1 MQWSKRQSIQVG
13 IFFYPAGGH
22 IKAQCQTIWSVIKS
36 NILQPLLKS
45 KQQGFFFSIYLINQN
60 FNFHSTVNTTETSS
74 LSKINLQS
82 STFHFQLTTG
92 LEPSPSDIS
101 VHFSKKTLGFYL
113 FKTYHRSLIKPV
125 FLFLKPNQNSTS
137 YIYRQYASHFSALTN
152 QQKLWIFNAMVCLNI
167 ISETDKNR
175 SERCTGIQK

>member
-1 MQWSKRQSIQVG
+1 MLDHLVCYQVQY
-13 IFFYPAGGH
+13 FTTF
-22 IKAQCQTIWSVIKS
+22 IKVEAAR
-36 NILQPLLKS
+36 
-45 KQQGFFFSIYLINQN
+45 FFFFIYLINQN

-101 VHFSKKTLGFYL
+101 VHFSKKKNLGFYL
-113 FKTYHRSLIKPV
+113 FKTYHRSLIKAV

-137 YIYRQYASHFSALTN
+137 YIPLVCKSLQCFNKSAE
-152 QQKLWIFNAMVCLNI
+152 AMDI
-167 ISETDKNR
+167 
-175 SERCTGIQK
+175 